1 MDRKQIQEAHEKYYP
16 EYDAKFKDMKIET
29 QCIHT
34 GQNPDWT
41 FGSVNVPIF
50 ATSTFEL
57 PKAGE
62 PMGKWCYSRLNNPT
76 KLALER
82 LLAQIEGGKNCLV
95 FSAGLAAVTAA
106 VELIKPGEEIISI
119 NDLYGGTQNNFRDI
133 MMKQHGVKI
142 TFFDFKNLSKFK
154 ELLNPQV
161 KMVYLESPT
170 NPNLTVVD
178 VAEVAKIT
186 KEFNKDILVV
196 VDNTFLSPYNF
207 KPLEHGADI
216 CVESCT
222 KYINGHSDV
231 IMGAVI
237 TKSDELYEKLHNYQ
251 IFAGTIPSPFD
262 CFLCL
267 RGLKTLSL
275 RVERINSNGL
285 KVAEFLS
292 KHKNVEKVMYPGLE
306 TDPYHEVAKKYY
318 KGCGGI
324 VTFILKGGIEKSKEF
339 LLKIKL
345 FHCAVSLGSVE
356 SLAEHP
362 ATMTHQCIPAEV
374 RKQLGI
380 DDGLIRLAVGI
391 EHIDDILA
399 DLTQALE

>member
-1 MDRKQIQEAHEKYYP
+1 MDRKLIQEAHEKYYP

-95 FSAGLAAVTAA
+95 FSSGLAAVTAT

-133 MMKQHGVKI
+133 MVKQHGVKI
-142 TFFDFKNLSKFK
+142 TFFDFKDLSKFK

-161 KMVYLESPT
+161 KMIYLESPT

-178 VAEVAKIT
+178 VAEVVKIT
-186 KEFNKDILVV
+186 KEFNKDILIA

-207 KPLEHGADI
+207 KPLEHGVDI

-251 IFAGTIPSPFD
+251 IFAGTIPSAFD
-262 CFLCL
+262 CYLCI

-275 RVERINSNGL
+275 RVERINYNGL

-306 TDPYHEVAKKYY
+306 TDPFHAIAKKYY

-339 LLKIKL
+339 LKKVKV

>member
-1 MDRKQIQEAHEKYYP
+1 MDRKLIQEAHEKYYL

-82 LLAQIEGGKNCLV
+82 LLAQIEGGKNCLA
-95 FSAGLAAVTAA
+95 FSSGLAAVTAT

-133 MMKQHGVKI
+133 MVKQHGVKI
-142 TFFDFKNLSKFK
+142 TFFDFKDLSKFK

-161 KMVYLESPT
+161 KMIYLESPT

-178 VAEVAKIT
+178 VAEVVKIT
-186 KEFNKDILVV
+186 KEFNKDILIA

-207 KPLEHGADI
+207 KPLEHGVDI
-216 CVESCT
+216 CIESCT

-251 IFAGTIPSPFD
+251 IFAGTIPSAFD
-262 CFLCL
+262 CFLCI

-275 RVERINSNGL
+275 RVERINYNGL

-306 TDPYHEVAKKYY
+306 TDPFHAIAKKYY

-339 LLKIKL
+339 LKKVKV

>member
-1 MDRKQIQEAHEKYYP
+1 MDRKQIQDAHEKYYP

-142 TFFDFKNLSKFK
+142 TFFDFKDLTKFK

-306 TDPYHEVAKKYY
+306 TDPYHAIAKQYY

-339 LLKIKL
+339 LQKIKL

>member
-1 MDRKQIQEAHEKYYP
+1 MDRKQIQDAHEKFVP

-34 GQNPDWT
+34 GQDPDWT
-41 FGSVNVPIF
+41 FGAVNVPIY
-50 ATSTFEL
+50 ASSTFEL

-76 KLALER
+76 KISLER
-82 LLAQIEGGKNCLV
+82 LLAQIECGTNCLV
-95 FSAGLAAVTAA
+95 FSAGLAAITAV

-119 NDLYGGTQNNFRDI
+119 NDLYGGTQSNFRDI
-133 MMKQHGVKI
+133 MIGQHGVKI
-142 TFFDFKNLSKFK
+142 TFFDFKDLNKFK
-154 ELLNPQV
+154 ELLNPKV

-237 TKSDELYEKLHNYQ
+237 TKNDQLFEKIHNYQ
-251 IFAGTIPSPFD
+251 IFAGTIPSAFD
-262 CFLCL
+262 CFLCI

-275 RVERINSNGL
+275 RVERINFNGL

-306 TDPYHEVAKKYY
+306 SDPFHAIAKKYY

-324 VTFILKGGIEKSKEF
+324 VSFILKGGMEKSKEF
-339 LLKIKL
+339 LKKVKL

-362 ATMTHQCIPAEV
+362 ASMTHQCVPPEI

-380 DDGLIRLAVGI
+380 EDGLIRLAIGI

>member
-1 MDRKQIQEAHEKYYP
+1 MDRKQIQDAHEKFVP

-34 GQNPDWT
+34 GQDPDCT
-41 FGSVNVPIF
+41 FGAVNVPIY
-50 ATSTFEL
+50 ASSTFEL

-76 KLALER
+76 KISLER
-82 LLAQIEGGKNCLV
+82 LIAQIEGGTNCLV
-95 FSAGLAAVTAA
+95 FSAGMAAITAV
-106 VELIKPGEEIISI
+106 VELVKPGEEIISI

-133 MMKQHGVKI
+133 MIGQHGVKI
-142 TFFDFKNLSKFK
+142 TFFDFKDLNKFK
-154 ELLNPQV
+154 ELLNPKV

-170 NPNLTVVD
+170 NPNLNVVD

-237 TKSDELYEKLHNYQ
+237 TKNDQLFEKIHNYQ
-251 IFAGTIPSPFD
+251 IFAGTIPSAFD
-262 CFLCL
+262 CFLCI

-275 RVERINSNGL
+275 RVERINFNGL

-306 TDPYHEVAKKYY
+306 SDPFHAIAKKYY

-324 VTFILKGGIEKSKEF
+324 VSFILKGGMEKSKEF
-339 LLKIKL
+339 LKKVKL

-362 ATMTHQCIPAEV
+362 ASMTHQCVPPEI

-380 DDGLIRLAVGI
+380 EDGLIRLAIGI

>member
-142 TFFDFKNLSKFK
+142 TFFDFKDLSKFK

-251 IFAGTIPSPFD
+251 IFAGTIPSAFD
-262 CFLCL
+262 CFLCI

-275 RVERINSNGL
+275 RVERINYNGL

-306 TDPYHEVAKKYY
+306 TDPYHAIAKKYY

-339 LLKIKL
+339 LKKVKI

>member
-1 MDRKQIQEAHEKYYP
+1 MDRKQIQDAQEKFVP

-34 GQNPDWT
+34 GQDPDWT
-41 FGSVNVPIF
+41 FGAVNVPIY
-50 ATSTFEL
+50 ASSTFEL

-76 KLALER
+76 KISLER
-82 LLAQIEGGKNCLV
+82 LIAQIEGGTNCLV
-95 FSAGLAAVTAA
+95 FSAGMAAITAV
-106 VELIKPGEEIISI
+106 VELVKPGEEIISI

-133 MMKQHGVKI
+133 MIGQHGVKI
-142 TFFDFKNLSKFK
+142 TFFDFKDLNKFK
-154 ELLNPQV
+154 ELLNPKV

-237 TKSDELYEKLHNYQ
+237 TKNDQLFEKIHNYQ

-262 CFLCL
+262 CFLCI
-267 RGLKTLSL
+267 RGLKILSL
-275 RVERINSNGL
+275 RVERINFNGL

-306 TDPYHEVAKKYY
+306 SDPFHAIAKKYY

-324 VTFILKGGIEKSKEF
+324 VSFILKGGMEKSKEF
-339 LLKIKL
+339 LKKVKL

-362 ATMTHQCIPAEV
+362 ASMTHQCVPPEI

-380 DDGLIRLAVGI
+380 EDGLIRLAIGI

>member
-1 MDRKQIQEAHEKYYP
+1 
-16 EYDAKFKDMKIET
+16 MKIET

-95 FSAGLAAVTAA
+95 FSSGLAAVTAT

-133 MMKQHGVKI
+133 MIKQHGVKI
-142 TFFDFKNLSKFK
+142 TFFDFKDLSKFK

-161 KMVYLESPT
+161 KMIYLESPT

-178 VAEVAKIT
+178 VAEVVKIT
-186 KEFNKDILVV
+186 KEFNKDILIA

-207 KPLEHGADI
+207 KPLEHGVDI

-251 IFAGTIPSPFD
+251 IFAGTIPSAFD
-262 CFLCL
+262 CFLCI

-275 RVERINSNGL
+275 RVERINYNGL

-306 TDPYHEVAKKYY
+306 TDPFHAIAKKYY

-339 LLKIKL
+339 LKKVKV

>member
-1 MDRKQIQEAHEKYYP
+1 MDRKLIQEAHEKYYP

-82 LLAQIEGGKNCLV
+82 LLAQIEGGKNCLA
-95 FSAGLAAVTAA
+95 FSSGLAAVTAT

-133 MMKQHGVKI
+133 MVKQHGVKI
-142 TFFDFKNLSKFK
+142 TFFDFKDLSKFK

-161 KMVYLESPT
+161 KMIYLESPT

-178 VAEVAKIT
+178 VAEVVKIT
-186 KEFNKDILVV
+186 KEFNKDILIA

-207 KPLEHGADI
+207 KPLEHGVDI
-216 CVESCT
+216 CIESCT

-251 IFAGTIPSPFD
+251 IFAGTIPSAFD
-262 CFLCL
+262 CFLCI
-267 RGLKTLSL
+267 RELKTLSL
-275 RVERINSNGL
+275 RVERINYNGL

-306 TDPYHEVAKKYY
+306 TDPFHAIAKKYY

-339 LLKIKL
+339 LKKVKV

-399 DLTQALE
+399 DLTHALE

>member
-1 MDRKQIQEAHEKYYP
+1 MDRKLIQEAHEKYYP

-95 FSAGLAAVTAA
+95 FSSGLAAVTAA

-133 MMKQHGVKI
+133 MIKQHGVKI
-142 TFFDFKNLSKFK
+142 TFFDFKDLSKFK

-161 KMVYLESPT
+161 KMIYLESPT

-178 VAEVAKIT
+178 VAEVVKIT
-186 KEFNKDILVV
+186 KEFNKDILIA

-207 KPLEHGADI
+207 KPLEHGVDI

-251 IFAGTIPSPFD
+251 IFAGTIPSAFD
-262 CFLCL
+262 CFLCI

-275 RVERINSNGL
+275 RVERINYNGL

-306 TDPYHEVAKKYY
+306 TDPFHAIAKKYY

-339 LLKIKL
+339 LKKVKV

>member
-1 MDRKQIQEAHEKYYP
+1 MDRKQIQDAHEKFVP
-16 EYDAKFKDMKIET
+16 EYDAKFKDMTIET

-34 GQNPDWT
+34 GQDPDWT
-41 FGSVNVPIF
+41 FGAVNVPIY
-50 ATSTFEL
+50 ASSTFEL

-76 KLALER
+76 KISLER
-82 LLAQIEGGKNCLV
+82 LIAQIEGGTNCLV
-95 FSAGLAAVTAA
+95 FSAGMAAITAV
-106 VELIKPGEEIISI
+106 VELVKPGEEIISI

-133 MMKQHGVKI
+133 MIGQHGVKI
-142 TFFDFKNLSKFK
+142 TFFDFKDLNKFK
-154 ELLNPQV
+154 ELLNPKV

-170 NPNLTVVD
+170 NPNLNVVD

-231 IMGAVI
+231 IMGAVT
-237 TKSDELYEKLHNYQ
+237 TKNDEISEKIHNYQ

-262 CFLCL
+262 CFLCI

-275 RVERINSNGL
+275 RVERINFNGL

-306 TDPYHEVAKKYY
+306 SDPFHAIAKKYY

-324 VTFILKGGIEKSKEF
+324 VSFILKGGMEKSKEF
-339 LLKIKL
+339 LRKVKL

-362 ATMTHQCIPAEV
+362 ASMTHQCVPHEI

-380 DDGLIRLAVGI
+380 EDGLIRLAIGI

>member
-95 FSAGLAAVTAA
+95 FSSGLAAVTAT

-133 MMKQHGVKI
+133 MIKQHGVKI
-142 TFFDFKNLSKFK
+142 TFFDFKDLSKFK

-161 KMVYLESPT
+161 KMIYLESPT

-178 VAEVAKIT
+178 VAEVVKIT
-186 KEFNKDILVV
+186 KEFNKDILIA

-207 KPLEHGADI
+207 KPLEHGVDI

-251 IFAGTIPSPFD
+251 IFAGTIPSAFD
-262 CFLCL
+262 CFLCI

-275 RVERINSNGL
+275 RVERINYNGL

-306 TDPYHEVAKKYY
+306 TDPFHAIAKKYY

-339 LLKIKL
+339 LKKVKV

>member
-142 TFFDFKNLSKFK
+142 TFFDFKDLTKFK

-339 LLKIKL
+339 LQKIKL

>member
-1 MDRKQIQEAHEKYYP
+1 MDRKEIQEAHEKYYP
-16 EYDAKFKDMKIET
+16 EYDAEFKNMKIET

-41 FGSVNVPIF
+41 YGAVNVPIY

-62 PMGKWCYSRLNNPT
+62 PCGKWCYSRVYNPT
-76 KLALER
+76 RLALER
-82 LLAQIEGGKNCLV
+82 LLAQIEGGENCLV
-95 FSAGLAAVTAA
+95 FPAGMAAINA
-106 VELIKPGEEIISI
+106 VAELVKPGEEIISI
-119 NDLYGGTQNNFRDI
+119 NDLYGGTHNNFREI
-133 MMKQHGVKI
+133 KIKNHGVKI
-142 TFFDFKNLSKFK
+142 TFFDFKDLKKFK
-154 ELLNPQV
+154 ELLNDKV
-161 KMVYLESPT
+161 KMVYVESPT

-178 VAEVAKIT
+178 VDELSKIA

-231 IMGAVI
+231 VMGAVI
-237 TKSDELYEKLHNYQ
+237 TKSNELYEKMHDFQ
-251 IFAGTIPSPFD
+251 MFMGAVPGAFD

-275 RVERINSNGL
+275 RMERHNYNGL
-285 KVAEFLS
+285 EVAKFLS
-292 KHKNVEKVMYPGLE
+292 KHPNVEKVMYPGLE
-306 TDPYHEVAKKYY
+306 TDPYHSIAKKNY
-318 KGCGGI
+318 KGCGA
-324 VTFILKGGIEKSKEF
+324 VVSFILKGGIEKCQQF
-339 LLKIKL
+339 LQKVKI

-362 ATMTHQCIPAEV
+362 ATMTHQNVDPKIRKEV
-374 RKQLGI
+374 GI
-380 DDGLIRLAVGI
+380 EDGLIRLAVGI
-391 EHIDDILA
+391 ENIDDILN
-399 DLTQALE
+399 DLKQALD

>member
-1 MDRKQIQEAHEKYYP
+1 MDRKEIQEAHEKYYP
-16 EYDAKFKDMKIET
+16 EYDAEFKNMKIET

-41 FGSVNVPIF
+41 YGAVNVPIF

-62 PMGKWCYSRLNNPT
+62 PCGKWCYSRVYNPT
-76 KLALER
+76 RLALER
-82 LLAQIEGGKNCLV
+82 LLAQIEGGENCLV
-95 FSAGLAAVTAA
+95 FPAGMAAINA
-106 VELIKPGEEIISI
+106 VAELVKPGEEIISI
-119 NDLYGGTQNNFRDI
+119 NDLYGGTHNNFREI
-133 MMKQHGVKI
+133 KIKNHGVKI
-142 TFFDFKNLSKFK
+142 TFFDFKDLNKFK
-154 ELLNPQV
+154 ELLNDKV
-161 KMVYLESPT
+161 KMVYVESPT

-178 VAEVAKIT
+178 VDELSKIA

-231 IMGAVI
+231 VMGAVI
-237 TKSDELYEKLHNYQ
+237 TKSNELYEKMHDFQ
-251 IFAGTIPSPFD
+251 MFMGAVPGAFD

-275 RVERINSNGL
+275 RMERHNNNGL
-285 KVAEFLS
+285 EVAKFLS
-292 KHKNVEKVMYPGLE
+292 KHPNVEKVMYPGLE
-306 TDPYHEVAKKYY
+306 TDPYHSIAKKNY
-318 KGCGGI
+318 KGCGA
-324 VTFILKGGIEKSKEF
+324 VVSFILKGGIEKCQQF
-339 LLKIKL
+339 LQKVKI

-362 ATMTHQCIPAEV
+362 ATMTHQNVDPKIRKEV
-374 RKQLGI
+374 GI
-380 DDGLIRLAVGI
+380 EDGLIRLAVGI
-391 EHIDDILA
+391 ENIDDIIN
-399 DLTQALE
+399 DLKQALD

>member
-1 MDRKQIQEAHEKYYP
+1 
-16 EYDAKFKDMKIET
+16 MKIET

-34 GQNPDWT
+34 GQDPDCT
-41 FGSVNVPIF
+41 FGAVNVPIY
-50 ATSTFEL
+50 ASSTFEL

-76 KLALER
+76 KISLER
-82 LLAQIEGGKNCLV
+82 LIAQIEGGTNCLV
-95 FSAGLAAVTAA
+95 FSAGMAAITAV
-106 VELIKPGEEIISI
+106 VELVKPGEEIISI
-119 NDLYGGTQNNFRDI
+119 NDLYGGTQSNFRDI
-133 MMKQHGVKI
+133 MIGQHGVKI
-142 TFFDFKNLSKFK
+142 TFFDFKDLNKFK
-154 ELLNPQV
+154 ELLNPKV

-237 TKSDELYEKLHNYQ
+237 TKNDQLFEKIHNYQ

-262 CFLCL
+262 CFLCI

-275 RVERINSNGL
+275 RVERINFNGL

-306 TDPYHEVAKKYY
+306 SDPYHAIAKKYY

-324 VTFILKGGIEKSKEF
+324 VSFILKGGMEKSKEF
-339 LLKIKL
+339 LKKVKL

-362 ATMTHQCIPAEV
+362 ASMTHQCVPPEI

-380 DDGLIRLAVGI
+380 EDGLIRLAIGI